1 MTKTSTKSN
10 LLSQGVSQELA
21 KHIPGIISECK
32 SHGLEG
38 ATMDQIAQQS
48 DFGKATLYYYFK
60 SKEDVF
66 SAILED
72 GWKNIWESL
81 EPIIADDDGPRN
93 LFIKLLIKIAEIA
106 QNRPGLFEFLFNA
119 PKTIRLD
126 RQPWKE
132 YQHRLYGVIQG
143 LLEDGV
149 KAGEFPKINPE
160 LMFKA
165 LGGLFMGLVFM
176 GDKKE
181 PVSEKDV
188 EKLLNQLITDP
199 NYSSN

>member
-1 MTKTSTKSN
+1 MSPSERQIEEREARKQRILKGALEVFKSN
-10 LLSQGVSQELA
+10 
-21 KHIPGIISECK
+21 
-32 SHGLEG
+32 GLEG

-48 DFGKATLYYYFK
+48 GFGKATLYYYFK

-72 GWKNIWESL
+72 GWENIWESL
-81 EPIIADDDGPRN
+81 EPIIADDDGARN
-93 LFIKLLIKIAEIA
+93 SFIKLLIKIAEIA
-106 QNRPGLFEFLFNA
+106 QSRPGLFEFLFNA
-119 PKTIRLD
+119 PKTIKLEK
-126 RQPWKE
+126 QPWKE

>member
-1 MTKTSTKSN
+1 MT
-10 LLSQGVSQELA
+10 
-21 KHIPGIISECK
+21 PSERQHEEREARK
-32 SHGLEG
+32 QRILKGALKVFKASGLEG
-38 ATMDQIAQQS
+38 ATMDQIAQNS
-48 DFGKATLYYYFK
+48 GFGKATLYYYFK

-81 EPIIADDDGPRN
+81 EPIIADIGSPRN
-93 LFIKLLIKIAEIA
+93 SFIKLLMKIAEIA
-106 QNRPGLFEFLFNA
+106 QARPGLFEFLFNA
-119 PKTIRLD
+119 PKTIKLD
-126 RQPWKE
+126 NQPWKE

-149 KAGEFPKINPE
+149 KDGEFPKINPE

-176 GDKKE
+176 GDKEE

-188 EKLLNQLITDP
+188 EKLLNQLIADP
-199 NYSSN
+199 NYSSK

>member
-1 MTKTSTKSN
+1 MAFNSSKLAPAQKALSPLDFKIITRTLSSSPAPRMASEILFSIFFGR
-10 LLSQGVSQELA
+10 LLEA
-21 KHIPGIISECK
+21 
-32 SHGLEG
+32 
-38 ATMDQIAQQS
+38 
-48 DFGKATLYYYFK
+48 
-60 SKEDVF
+60 
-66 SAILED
+66 

-81 EPIIADDDGPRN
+81 EPIIADQGSPRN
-93 LFIKLLIKIAEIA
+93 SFIKLLIKIAEIA
-106 QNRPGLFEFLFNA
+106 QARPGLFEFLFNA
-119 PKTIRLD
+119 PKTIKLES
-126 RQPWKE
+126 QPWKE

-149 KAGEFPKINPE
+149 REGEFPKINPE

-176 GDKKE
+176 GDKKD

>member
-1 MTKTSTKSN
+1 MTPSKRQLEEREMRKQRILTGALEVFKS
-10 LLSQGVSQELA
+10 
-21 KHIPGIISECK
+21 K
-32 SHGLEG
+32 GLEG
-38 ATMDQIAQQS
+38 ATMDEIANQS
-48 DFGKATLYYYFK
+48 GFGKATLYYYFK

-72 GWKNIWESL
+72 GWISIWESL
-81 EPIIADDDGPRN
+81 EPIIADQKSPRQAFVN
-93 LFIKLLIKIAEIA
+93 LLIKIAEIA
-106 QNRPGLFEFLFNA
+106 QERPGLFEFLFNA
-119 PKTIRLD
+119 PKAIKLEK
-126 RQPWKE
+126 QPWKE

-199 NYSSN
+199 TYTN

>member
-1 MTKTSTKSN
+1 MTPSKRQLEEREMRKQRILTGALDVFKS
-10 LLSQGVSQELA
+10 
-21 KHIPGIISECK
+21 K
-32 SHGLEG
+32 GLEG
-38 ATMDQIAQQS
+38 ATMDEIANQS
-48 DFGKATLYYYFK
+48 GFGKATLYYYFK

-72 GWKNIWESL
+72 GWISIWESL
-81 EPIIADDDGPRN
+81 EPIIADQKSPRQAFVN
-93 LFIKLLIKIAEIA
+93 LLIKIAEIA
-106 QNRPGLFEFLFNA
+106 QERPGLFEFLVNA
-119 PKTIRLD
+119 PKAIKLEK
-126 RQPWKE
+126 QPWKE

-199 NYSSN
+199 TYTN

>member
-1 MTKTSTKSN
+1 MT
-10 LLSQGVSQELA
+10 
-21 KHIPGIISECK
+21 PSERQSEEREARK
-32 SHGLEG
+32 QRILKGALEVFKASSLEG
-38 ATMDQIAQQS
+38 ATMDQIAQNS
-48 DFGKATLYYYFK
+48 GFGKATLYYYFK

-72 GWKNIWESL
+72 GWENIWESL
-81 EPIIADDDGPRN
+81 EPIIADEGSPRN
-93 LFIKLLIKIAEIA
+93 SFIKLLMKIAEIA
-106 QNRPGLFEFLFNA
+106 QERPDLFEFLFNA
-119 PKTIRLD
+119 PKTIKID
-126 RQPWKE
+126 NQPWKE
-132 YQHRLYGVIQG
+132 YQYRLYGVIQG
-143 LLEDGV
+143 LIEDGV
-149 KAGEFPKINPE
+149 KEGEFPKINPE

-176 GDKKE
+176 GDKEE

>member
-1 MTKTSTKSN
+1 MPPSKRQIEEREVRKQRILN
-10 LLSQGVSQELA
+10 GALEVFKLY
-21 KHIPGIISECK
+21 
-32 SHGLEG
+32 GLEG
-38 ATMDQIAQQS
+38 ATMDQIAHQS
-48 DFGKATLYYYFK
+48 GFGKATLYYYFN

-81 EPIIADDDGPRN
+81 EPIITDGDSPRN
-93 LFIKLLIKIAEIA
+93 SFIKILIKIAEIA
-106 QNRPGLFEFLFNA
+106 QSRPGLFEFLFNA
-119 PKTIRLD
+119 PKTIKLEK
-126 RQPWKE
+126 QPWKE
-132 YQHRLYGVIQG
+132 FQHRLYGVIQG

-149 KAGEFPKINPE
+149 RAGEFPKINPE

>member
-1 MTKTSTKSN
+1 MT
-10 LLSQGVSQELA
+10 
-21 KHIPGIISECK
+21 PSERQNEEREARK
-32 SHGLEG
+32 QRILKGALEVFKASGLEG
-38 ATMDQIAQQS
+38 ATMDQIAQNS
-48 DFGKATLYYYFK
+48 GFGKATLYYYFK

-81 EPIIADDDGPRN
+81 EPIIANVDSPRN
-93 LFIKLLIKIAEIA
+93 SFIKLLMKIAEIA
-106 QNRPGLFEFLFNA
+106 QERPGLFEFLFNA
-119 PKTIRLD
+119 PKTIKLD
-126 RQPWKE
+126 NQPWKE

-149 KAGEFPKINPE
+149 KEGEFPKINPE

-188 EKLLNQLITDP
+188 EKLLNQLIADP
-199 NYSSN
+199 NYSSK

>member
-1 MTKTSTKSN
+1 MS
-10 LLSQGVSQELA
+10 
-21 KHIPGIISECK
+21 ISKRQLEEREMRK
-32 SHGLEG
+32 QRILEGALEVFKASGLDG
-38 ATMDQIAQQS
+38 ATMDQIAQHS
-48 DFGKATLYYYFK
+48 GFGKATLYYYFK

-72 GWKNIWESL
+72 GWIKIWESL
-81 EPIIADDDGPRN
+81 EPVIASQSGPRN
-93 LFIKLLIKIAEIA
+93 TFISIMIKIAEIA
-106 QNRPGLFEFLFNA
+106 QSRPGLFEFLFNA
-119 PKTIRLD
+119 PKAIKLEN
-126 RQPWKE
+126 QPWKE
-132 YQHRLYGVIQG
+132 YQHRLYAVIQG

-149 KAGEFPKINPE
+149 KAGEFPKIKPD

-188 EKLLNQLITDP
+188 EKLLNKLITDP
-199 NYSSN
+199 NYTN

>member
-1 MTKTSTKSN
+1 MTPSKRQLEEREMRKQRILTGALDVFKS
-10 LLSQGVSQELA
+10 
-21 KHIPGIISECK
+21 K
-32 SHGLEG
+32 GLEG
-38 ATMDQIAQQS
+38 ATMDEIANQS
-48 DFGKATLYYYFK
+48 GFGKATLYYYFK

-66 SAILED
+66 SAILEN
-72 GWKNIWESL
+72 GWINIWESL
-81 EPIIADDDGPRN
+81 EPIIADQKSPRQA
-93 LFIKLLIKIAEIA
+93 FINLLIKIAEIA
-106 QNRPGLFEFLFNA
+106 QDRPGLFEFLFNA
-119 PKTIRLD
+119 PKAIKLEN
-126 RQPWKE
+126 QPWKE

-188 EKLLNQLITDP
+188 GKLLNQLITDP
-199 NYSSN
+199 TYTN

>member
-1 MTKTSTKSN
+1 MAPSKRQLEEREMRKQRILTGALDVFKLK
-10 LLSQGVSQELA
+10 
-21 KHIPGIISECK
+21 
-32 SHGLEG
+32 GLEG
-38 ATMDQIAQQS
+38 ATMDEIANQS
-48 DFGKATLYYYFK
+48 GFGKATLYYYFK

-66 SAILED
+66 SAILEN
-72 GWKNIWESL
+72 GWINIWESL
-81 EPIIADDDGPRN
+81 EPIIADQKSPRQA
-93 LFIKLLIKIAEIA
+93 FINLLIKIAEIA
-106 QNRPGLFEFLFNA
+106 QDRPGLFEFLFNA
-119 PKTIRLD
+119 PKAIKLEN
-126 RQPWKE
+126 QPWKE

-199 NYSSN
+199 TYTN

>member
-1 MTKTSTKSN
+1 MS
-10 LLSQGVSQELA
+10 
-21 KHIPGIISECK
+21 PSERQIEEREARK
-32 SHGLEG
+32 QRILKGALEVFKLNGLEG

-48 DFGKATLYYYFK
+48 GFGKATLYYYFK

-81 EPIIADDDGPRN
+81 EPIIADNDGPRN
-93 LFIKLLIKIAEIA
+93 SFIKLLIKIAEIA
-106 QNRPGLFEFLFNA
+106 QSRPGLFEFLFNA
-119 PKTIRLD
+119 PKTIKLEN
-126 RQPWKE
+126 QPWKE
-132 YQHRLYGVIQG
+132 YQERLYSVIKG

-149 KAGEFPKINPE
+149 KSGEFPNVNPNH
-160 LMFKA
+160 MFKA

-176 GDKKE
+176 GDRE
-181 PVSEKDV
+181 ESVTDKDV

-199 NYSSN
+199 TISRI

>member
-1 MTKTSTKSN
+1 MT
-10 LLSQGVSQELA
+10 
-21 KHIPGIISECK
+21 PSERQNEEREARK
-32 SHGLEG
+32 QRILRGALEVFKASGLEG
-38 ATMDQIAQQS
+38 ATMDQIAQNS
-48 DFGKATLYYYFK
+48 GFGKATLYYYFK

-72 GWKNIWESL
+72 GWENIWESL
-81 EPIIADDDGPRN
+81 EPIIADEDSPRN
-93 LFIKLLIKIAEIA
+93 SFIKLLMKIAEIA
-106 QNRPGLFEFLFNA
+106 QERPGLFEFLFNA
-119 PKTIRLD
+119 PKTIKLD
-126 RQPWKE
+126 NQPWKE

-149 KAGEFPKINPE
+149 KEGEFPKINPE

-188 EKLLNQLITDP
+188 EKLLNQLIADP
-199 NYSSN
+199 NYSSK

>member
-1 MTKTSTKSN
+1 MAPSKRQLEEREMRKQRILTGALDVFKS
-10 LLSQGVSQELA
+10 
-21 KHIPGIISECK
+21 K
-32 SHGLEG
+32 GLEG
-38 ATMDQIAQQS
+38 ATMDEIANQS
-48 DFGKATLYYYFK
+48 GFGKATLYYYFK

-66 SAILED
+66 SAILEN
-72 GWKNIWESL
+72 GWVNIWESL
-81 EPIIADDDGPRN
+81 EPIIADQKSPRQAFVN
-93 LFIKLLIKIAEIA
+93 LLIKIAEIA
-106 QNRPGLFEFLFNA
+106 QERPGLFEFLFNA
-119 PKTIRLD
+119 PKAIKLEK
-126 RQPWKE
+126 QPWKE

-199 NYSSN
+199 TYTN

>member
-1 MTKTSTKSN
+1 MAPSKRQLEERQMRKERILDGALEVFKS
-10 LLSQGVSQELA
+10 
-21 KHIPGIISECK
+21 K
-32 SHGLEG
+32 GLDG
-38 ATMDQIAQQS
+38 ATMDEIAQES
-48 DFGKATLYYYFK
+48 GFGKATLYYYFK

-72 GWKNIWESL
+72 GWIKIWESL
-81 EPIIADDDGPRN
+81 EPVIANQNGPRN
-93 LFIKLLIKIAEIA
+93 TFINLLIKIAEIA

-119 PKTIRLD
+119 PKAIKLEN
-126 RQPWKE
+126 QPWKE

-149 KAGEFPKINPE
+149 KAGEFPKIKPE

-199 NYSSN
+199 NYTN

>member
-1 MTKTSTKSN
+1 MAPSKRQLEEREMRKQRILTGALDVFKS
-10 LLSQGVSQELA
+10 
-21 KHIPGIISECK
+21 K
-32 SHGLEG
+32 GLEG
-38 ATMDQIAQQS
+38 ATMDEIANQS
-48 DFGKATLYYYFK
+48 GFGKATLYYYFK

-72 GWKNIWESL
+72 GWISIWESL
-81 EPIIADDDGPRN
+81 EPIISDQKSPRQAFVN
-93 LFIKLLIKIAEIA
+93 LLIKIAEIA
-106 QNRPGLFEFLFNA
+106 QDRPGLFEFLFNA
-119 PKTIRLD
+119 PKAIKLEK
-126 RQPWKE
+126 QPWKE

-199 NYSSN
+199 TYTN

>member
-1 MTKTSTKSN
+1 MT
-10 LLSQGVSQELA
+10 
-21 KHIPGIISECK
+21 PSERQSEEREARK
-32 SHGLEG
+32 QRILKGALEVFKASSLEG
-38 ATMDQIAQQS
+38 ATMDQIAQNS
-48 DFGKATLYYYFK
+48 GFGKATLYYYFK

-72 GWKNIWESL
+72 GWENIWESL
-81 EPIIADDDGPRN
+81 EPIIADVDSPRN
-93 LFIKLLIKIAEIA
+93 SFIKLLMKIAEIA
-106 QNRPGLFEFLFNA
+106 QERPDLFEFLFNA
-119 PKTIRLD
+119 PKTIKID
-126 RQPWKE
+126 NQPWKE
-132 YQHRLYGVIQG
+132 YQYRLYGVIQG
-143 LLEDGV
+143 LIEDGV
-149 KAGEFPKINPE
+149 KEGEFPKINPE

-176 GDKKE
+176 GDKEE

>member
-1 MTKTSTKSN
+1 MTPSERQNQEREARKQRILKGALEVFKTS
-10 LLSQGVSQELA
+10 
-21 KHIPGIISECK
+21 
-32 SHGLEG
+32 GLEG
-38 ATMDQIAQQS
+38 ATMDQIAQNS
-48 DFGKATLYYYFK
+48 GFGKATLYYYFK

-72 GWKNIWESL
+72 GWENIWASL
-81 EPIIADDDGPRN
+81 EPIIADEGSPRN
-93 LFIKLLIKIAEIA
+93 SFIKLLMKIAEIA
-106 QNRPGLFEFLFNA
+106 QERPGLFEFLFNA
-119 PKTIRLD
+119 PKTIKLD
-126 RQPWKE
+126 NQPWKE

-149 KAGEFPKINPE
+149 KEGEFPKINPE

-188 EKLLNQLITDP
+188 EKLLNKLIADP
-199 NYSSN
+199 NYSSK

>member
-1 MTKTSTKSN
+1 MTPSKRQLEEREMRKERILTGALEVFKS
-10 LLSQGVSQELA
+10 
-21 KHIPGIISECK
+21 K
-32 SHGLEG
+32 GLEG
-38 ATMDQIAQQS
+38 ETMDEIAHQS
-48 DFGKATLYYYFK
+48 GFGKATLYYYFK

-66 SAILED
+66 SAILEG
-72 GWKNIWESL
+72 GWINIWESL
-81 EPIIADDDGPRN
+81 EPIIANQKSPRQA
-93 LFIKLLIKIAEIA
+93 FVSLLIKIAEIA
-106 QNRPGLFEFLFNA
+106 QDRPGLFEFLFNA
-119 PKTIRLD
+119 PKAIKLEN
-126 RQPWKE
+126 QPWKD

-199 NYSSN
+199 NYTN

>member
-1 MTKTSTKSN
+1 MLPSERQIEEREARKQRILKGALEVFKSN
-10 LLSQGVSQELA
+10 
-21 KHIPGIISECK
+21 
-32 SHGLEG
+32 GLEG
-38 ATMDQIAQQS
+38 ATMDQIAQKS
-48 DFGKATLYYYFK
+48 GFGKATLYYYFK

-72 GWKNIWESL
+72 GWENIWESL
-81 EPIIADDDGPRN
+81 EPIIADEDGPRN
-93 LFIKLLIKIAEIA
+93 SFIKLLIKIAEIA
-106 QNRPGLFEFLFNA
+106 QSRPGLFEFLFNA
-119 PKTIRLD
+119 PKTIKLEK
-126 RQPWKE
+126 QPWKE

>member
-1 MTKTSTKSN
+1 MSPSKRQIEEREARKQRILKGALEVFKSN
-10 LLSQGVSQELA
+10 
-21 KHIPGIISECK
+21 
-32 SHGLEG
+32 GLEG

-48 DFGKATLYYYFK
+48 GFGKATLYYYFK

-72 GWKNIWESL
+72 GWENIWESL
-81 EPIIADDDGPRN
+81 EPIIADDDGARN
-93 LFIKLLIKIAEIA
+93 SFIKILIKIAEIA
-106 QNRPGLFEFLFNA
+106 QSRPGLFEFLFNA
-119 PKTIRLD
+119 PKTIKLEK
-126 RQPWKE
+126 QPWKE

>member
-1 MTKTSTKSN
+1 MDTSDRK
-10 LLSQGVSQELA
+10 LQEREMRKNRIMLGA
-21 KHIPGIISECK
+21 LEVFKES
-32 SHGLEG
+32 GLEG
-38 ATMDQIAQQS
+38 ATMDEIAQKS
-48 DFGKATLYYYFK
+48 GFGKATLYYYFN

-66 SAILED
+66 SEIIQD
-72 GWKNIWESL
+72 GWVKIWESL
-81 EPIIADDDGPRN
+81 EPVIAEQHGPRKT
-93 LFIKLLIKIAEIA
+93 FINIMIKIAEKA
-106 QNRPGLFEFLFNA
+106 QERPGLFEFLFNA
-119 PKTIRLD
+119 PKTIKLD
-126 RQPWKE
+126 NQPWKK

-176 GDKKE
+176 GSKDK

-199 NYSSN
+199 NYTS

>member
-1 MTKTSTKSN
+1 MTPSKRQLEEREMRKQRILTGALDVFKS
-10 LLSQGVSQELA
+10 
-21 KHIPGIISECK
+21 K
-32 SHGLEG
+32 GLEG
-38 ATMDQIAQQS
+38 ATMDEIANQS
-48 DFGKATLYYYFK
+48 GFGKATLYYYFK

-66 SAILED
+66 SAILEN
-72 GWKNIWESL
+72 GWINIWESL
-81 EPIIADDDGPRN
+81 EPIIADQKSPRQA
-93 LFIKLLIKIAEIA
+93 FINLLIKIAEIA
-106 QNRPGLFEFLFNA
+106 QERPGLFEFLFNV
-119 PKTIRLD
+119 PKAIKLEK
-126 RQPWKE
+126 QPWKE

-199 NYSSN
+199 TYTN

>member
-1 MTKTSTKSN
+1 MT
-10 LLSQGVSQELA
+10 
-21 KHIPGIISECK
+21 PSERQNEEREARK
-32 SHGLEG
+32 QRILKGALEVFKASGLEG
-38 ATMDQIAQQS
+38 ATMDQIAQNS
-48 DFGKATLYYYFK
+48 GFGKATLYYYFK

-81 EPIIADDDGPRN
+81 EPIIADVDSPRN
-93 LFIKLLIKIAEIA
+93 SFIKLLMKIAEIA
-106 QNRPGLFEFLFNA
+106 QERPGLFEFLFNA
-119 PKTIRLD
+119 PKTIKLD
-126 RQPWKE
+126 NQPWKE

-149 KAGEFPKINPE
+149 KEGEFPKINPE

-188 EKLLNQLITDP
+188 EKLLNQLIADP
-199 NYSSN
+199 NYSSK

>member
-1 MTKTSTKSN
+1 MAPSKRQLEEREMRKQRILTGALDVFKS
-10 LLSQGVSQELA
+10 
-21 KHIPGIISECK
+21 K
-32 SHGLEG
+32 GLEG
-38 ATMDQIAQQS
+38 ATMDEIANQS
-48 DFGKATLYYYFK
+48 GFGKATLYYYFK

-66 SAILED
+66 SAILEE
-72 GWKNIWESL
+72 GWINIWESL
-81 EPIIADDDGPRN
+81 EPIIADQKSPRKAFVN
-93 LFIKLLIKIAEIA
+93 LLIKIAEIA
-106 QNRPGLFEFLFNA
+106 QERPGLFEFLFNA
-119 PKTIRLD
+119 PKTIKLEK
-126 RQPWKE
+126 QPWKE

-199 NYSSN
+199 TYTN

>member
-1 MTKTSTKSN
+1 MPPSKRQIEEREVRKQRI
-10 LLSQGVSQELA
+10 LKGALEVFKLY
-21 KHIPGIISECK
+21 
-32 SHGLEG
+32 GLEG

-48 DFGKATLYYYFK
+48 GFGKATLYYYFN

-81 EPIIADDDGPRN
+81 EPIITDGDSPRN
-93 LFIKLLIKIAEIA
+93 SFIKILIKIAEIA
-106 QNRPGLFEFLFNA
+106 QSRPGLFEFLFNA
-119 PKTIRLD
+119 PKTIKLEK
-126 RQPWKE
+126 QPWKE
-132 YQHRLYGVIQG
+132 FQHRLYGVIQG

-149 KAGEFPKINPE
+149 RAGEFPKINPE

>member
-1 MTKTSTKSN
+1 MTPSKRQLEEREMRKQRILTGALDVFKS
-10 LLSQGVSQELA
+10 
-21 KHIPGIISECK
+21 K
-32 SHGLEG
+32 GLEG
-38 ATMDQIAQQS
+38 ATMDEIANQS
-48 DFGKATLYYYFK
+48 GFGKATLYYYFK

-72 GWKNIWESL
+72 GWISIWESL
-81 EPIIADDDGPRN
+81 EPIIADQKSPRQAFVN
-93 LFIKLLIKIAEIA
+93 LLIKIAEIA
-106 QNRPGLFEFLFNA
+106 QDRPGLFEFLFNA
-119 PKTIRLD
+119 PKAIKLEN
-126 RQPWKE
+126 QPWKE

-199 NYSSN
+199 TYTN